1 MKLLVKY
8 LPLVLGVGCIPL
20 GLFSCVAS
28 SNIKPM
34 PTPPPNIEYPETA
47 SSAIKD
53 WPEFIQRM
61 RLPLSDRPEFCIL
74 TSNNTLT
81 EVIEE
86 TYCYHYIK
94 QVKGLRKY
102 RVSSYGYNSENEK
115 LGGYDNYSYKE
126 PVYISLTEYK
136 AGKYRRFFGDEELL
150 PAEQEVQIIK
160 VSATWLGLLML
171 ISSLPLML
179 IGCIILLP
187 TLKSKRL

>member
-1 MKLLVKY
+1 M
-8 LPLVLGVGCIPL
+8 
-20 GLFSCVAS
+20 
-28 SNIKPM
+28 
-34 PTPPPNIEYPETA
+34 
-47 SSAIKD
+47 
-53 WPEFIQRM
+53 
-61 RLPLSDRPEFCIL
+61 
-74 TSNNTLT
+74 
-81 EVIEE
+81 
-86 TYCYHYIK
+86 
-94 QVKGLRKY
+94 
-102 RVSSYGYNSENEK
+102 
-115 LGGYDNYSYKE
+115 GGYDNYSYKE